1 MSSGRIAGVVEKL
14 ILKVDVA
21 VRRRSRLGEHPRLRK
36 LLLGP
41 YRWFLNLHGRGVLM
55 NIAGCIPA
63 RMPPDFAWKLV
74 EDYEKESL
82 AVFNRW
88 MRSQQN
94 PLVVDVGCALGF
106 VTCAGLFS
114 NPTARVIAIDSDLQS
129 VKATQRVCALAPG
142 VGERLALVWGFIA
155 DAPSQRQ
162 DYRAVHQT
170 TLQALQRPGISGDP
184 NSTHYTCLDTEG
196 VGQTAIPRF
205 ALDDLLGP
213 EFSKSEP
220 VLIKCDVE
228 GAELLVLKSAQRV
241 LSELRPALLL
251 SVHPQFL
258 PNYGMTPEDVRAFLT
273 ARGYVIEVVAVDHE
287 EHWWCV
293 PATIR

>member
-1 MSSGRIAGVVEKL
+1 MSSGPIAGVVEKL

-21 VRRRSRLGEHPRLRK
+21 VRRQSRLGQHPWLRK

-82 AVFNRW
+82 AVMNRW
-88 MRSQQN
+88 MRSQTN

-114 NPTARVIAIDSDLQS
+114 NPNSRVIAIDSDLQS
-129 VKATQRVCALAPG
+129 VKATQRVCALAPD
-142 VGERLALVWGFIA
+142 VGGRLSLVWGFIS
-155 DAPSQRQ
+155 DAPTQRQ
-162 DYRAVHQT
+162 DSGQAHAA

-184 NSTHYTCLDTEG
+184 NSTHYTCLDSEADAR
-196 VGQTAIPRF
+196 QPIPRF
-205 ALDDLLGP
+205 ALDDLLQRDLAKP
-213 EFSKSEP
+213 AP

-228 GAELLVLKSAQRV
+228 GAELLVLQSAERA
-241 LSELRPALLL
+241 LRELRPALLL

-258 PNYGMTPEDVRAFLT
+258 PKYGQTPEDVRAFL
-273 ARGYVIEVVAVDHE
+273 RGHGYRIEVVAVDHE

-293 PATIR
+293 PA

>member
-14 ILKVDVA
+14 ILKLDVA
-21 VRRRSRLGEHPRLRK
+21 VRRKSRLGEHPWLRK

-41 YRWFLNLHGRGVLM
+41 YRWFINLHGRGVLM

-82 AVFNRW
+82 AVMNRW

-114 NPTARVIAIDSDLQS
+114 NPGSRVIAIDSDLQS
-129 VKATQRVCALAPG
+129 VKATQRVCALAPD
-142 VGERLALVWGFIA
+142 VGRRLSLVWGFISN
-155 DAPSQRQ
+155 APTQRPDFRQ
-162 DYRAVHQT
+162 AHAA
-170 TLQALQRPGISGDP
+170 TLQALQRPGISGES
-184 NSTHYTCLDTEG
+184 NATHYTCLDSASD
-196 VGQTAIPRF
+196 VQQSIPHF
-205 ALDDLLGP
+205 ALDDLLQLDLGKP
-213 EFSKSEP
+213 NP

-228 GAELLVLKSAQRV
+228 GAELLVLESAERV
-241 LSELRPALLL
+241 LRALRPALLL

-258 PNYGMTPEDVRAFLT
+258 PKYGMTPEDVRAFLT
-273 ARGYVIEVVAVDHE
+273 RHGYRIEVVAVDHE

-293 PATIR
+293 PA

>member
-1 MSSGRIAGVVEKL
+1 MSSSGRIAGVVEKL
-14 ILKVDVA
+14 ILKLDVA
-21 VRRRSRLGEHPRLRK
+21 VRRKSRLGEHPRLRK

-41 YRWFLNLHGRGVLM
+41 YRWFLNLHGRGVMM

-82 AVFNRW
+82 AVMNRW

-114 NPTARVIAIDSDLQS
+114 NPTSRVIAIDSDLQS
-129 VKATQRVCALAPG
+129 VKATQRVCALAPD
-142 VGERLALVWGFIA
+142 VGRRLSLVWGFIS
-155 DAPSQRQ
+155 DVPTLRQ
-162 DYRAVHQT
+162 DYHQAHDAT
-170 TLQALQRPGISGDP
+170 VQALRRPGISGEP
-184 NSTHYTCLDTEG
+184 NATHYTCLDSEG
-196 VGQTAIPRF
+196 DARLAIPRF
-205 ALDDLLGP
+205 ALDDLLLGALAKP
-213 EFSKSEP
+213 GP

-228 GAELLVLKSAQRV
+228 GAELLVLKSAARF
-241 LSELRPALLL
+241 LSEQRPALLL

-258 PNYGMTPEDVRAFLT
+258 PKYGATPEDVRAMLT
-273 ARGYVIEVVAVDHE
+273 GLGYRVEIVAVDHE

-293 PATIR
+293 QA